1 VVQDSLV
8 SREPRERIER
18 FYREEGARVWRALF
32 AFAGDR
38 DVASDAL
45 AEALAQA
52 LGRGDAV
59 NSPGRWVWRAAF
71 RIAAGELKQRRRHGP
86 LGGADLAYEME
97 DPPADLLQALVMLS
111 PKQRA
116 ATILH
121 FYVGYPTREVAEIL
135 NCSTATV
142 RVHLSQGRKRLRTA
156 LEKDDD

>member
-1 VVQDSLV
+1 M
-8 SREPRERIER
+8 SREPREAIER
-18 FYREEGARVWRALF
+18 FYREEGARLWRALF

-38 DVASDAL
+38 EIASDAL

-86 LGGADLAYEME
+86 LRRADLAYEME
-97 DPPADLLQALVMLS
+97 DPPADLLQALVTLS